1 MQQEKIVVEVDSDM
15 EYLMPLFMTSRQK
28 DLEGLAKGLE
38 GGDFSALRSIGHD
51 MKGTGSSFGFDA
63 VSHMGN
69 LIEIA
74 ALAQDLETIRSQFLV
89 FQNYMARVEIKY
101 IPN

>member
-38 GGDFSALRSIGHD
+38 GSDFSALRSIGHD

-74 ALAQDLETIRSQFLV
+74 ALAQDLETIRAQFVL

-101 IPN
+101 VPN